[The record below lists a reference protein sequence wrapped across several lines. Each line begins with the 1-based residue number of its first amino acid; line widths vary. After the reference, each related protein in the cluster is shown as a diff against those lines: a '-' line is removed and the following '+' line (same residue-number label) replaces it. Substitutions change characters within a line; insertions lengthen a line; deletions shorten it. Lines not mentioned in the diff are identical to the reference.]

1 MYKSFQNNR
10 DIFYDKL
17 VLNFFMNTIAKPHV
31 KRLSLRIFFFFEG
44 DKNKALLDWLGVSK
58 KVHQVPDVMSFVVEG
73 ILVGTKYHNAC
84 NRMNN
89 GLTKI
94 ASQDIS
100 TCSNITTNKNLKK
113 NIITLRK
120 I

>member
-1 MYKSFQNNR
+1 M
-10 DIFYDKL
+10 
-17 VLNFFMNTIAKPHV
+17 
-31 KRLSLRIFFFFEG
+31 
-44 DKNKALLDWLGVSK
+44 
-58 KVHQVPDVMSFVVEG
+58 MSFVVEG

-113 NIITLRK
+113 KQNNVEENLKRPCFLTFV
-120 I
+120 